1 MSSVKSTAEIR
12 RSFLEFFSKKG
23 HQVVASSSLVPEN
36 DPTLL
41 FINAGMNQ
49 FKNVFLGLDTRS
61 YKRATTAQRCVRAGG
76 KHNDLENV
84 GFTARHHTFFEMMGN
99 FSFGDYFKRDAIHF
113 AWEFLTSADYLA
125 LDPNRLTVTVYHTDD
140 EAYNIWADEIGIPRE
155 RIIRIGDNKGA
166 PYASDNF
173 WQMADTGPCGPC
185 TEIFYDHGPEI
196 WGGPPGS
203 PEEDGDRFIE
213 IWNIVFMQFN
223 RHEDGTMEKLPR
235 PSVDTGMG
243 LERVAAVKQHV
254 NSNYDIDVFKRLIKR
269 ASELCGVEITKDTR
283 QSLNVIAD
291 HIRSC
296 TFLVGDG
303 VIPSNEGR
311 GYVLRR
317 IIRRAVRHGY
327 LLGVRNT
334 FFHKLVGD
342 VIDVMEDAAEYLNT
356 KTKREFIEKIL
367 RLEEEQFART
377 IERGINLLNDEITK
391 LKSDNKTVLAGE
403 VAFTLLD
410 TFGFPLDLTVDIC
423 KENSIKVDVE
433 SFEAKMDEQRKL
445 AKANS
450 KFSVNYGEVIKTD
463 LVTAYDFYNNNST
476 KAEATV
482 TAIYQ
487 GDRLI
492 DSVSSGDEAVII
504 TDISPFYGES
514 GGQVG
519 DTGVIKSEKLIFDV
533 TDTQK
538 YALALGH
545 HGKVAA
551 GEVKVGDRVELEVD
565 ADRRKAIILHHSV
578 THLLHAAVREVL
590 GEHVHQKG
598 SLNTFGVSRFDISHP
613 EAISIE
619 EQLRI
624 ESLVNEHIRAN
635 HPVVIREMSMEEAK
649 ALGAQALFTEK
660 YGDVVRVVAMSDW
673 SVELCG
679 GLHVASTGEI
689 GLFKLLSDAGISAGV
704 RRLEF
709 VAGDLA
715 VQYMQRD
722 SLLLRELSE
731 LAVKPKAELS
741 SVLTQNQSRIKEL
754 EKYIDNMKQDL
765 ALQKV
770 DALLVQSE
778 TVNDARL
785 VFVKLD
791 DLDVQSLKTIAFEL
805 ANRVQTKG
813 IFVLANV
820 NKQGAGNLLVAVKD
834 LTDKF
839 NAGNL
844 VKELAAKLG
853 GKGGGKPN
861 QAMGSFT
868 DYDNLVEELSK
879 LKEVVKTQLL
889 Q

>member
-1 MSSVKSTAEIR
+1 MSSIKSTAEIR
-12 RSFLEFFSKKG
+12 RGFLDFFHKKG
-23 HQVVASSSLVPEN
+23 HQVVPSSPLVPEN

-49 FKNVFLGLDTRS
+49 FKNVFLGLEKRPYT
-61 YKRATTAQRCVRAGG
+61 RATTAQRCVRAGG

-99 FSFGDYFKRDAIHF
+99 FSFGDYFKQDAIHF
-113 AWEFLTSADYLA
+113 AWEFLTSPDYLA

-140 EAYNIWADEIGIPRE
+140 EAYNIWADQIGVPKE
-155 RIIRIGDNKGA
+155 RIVRIGDNKGA
-166 PYASDNF
+166 EYESDNF
-173 WQMADTGPCGPC
+173 WQMGDTGPCGPC

-203 PEEDGDRFIE
+203 AEEDGDRFIE

-223 RHEDGTMEKLPR
+223 RREDGTMEKLPR

-243 LERVAAVKQHV
+243 IERVAAIKQHV
-254 NSNYDIDVFKRLIKR
+254 NSNYDIDIFKYLIQR
-269 ASELCGVEITKDTR
+269 AAQLTGVEVNKETR

-296 TFLVGDG
+296 TFLIGDG

-317 IIRRAVRHGY
+317 IIRRAIRHGY
-327 LLGVRNT
+327 LLGVRGT
-334 FFHKLVGD
+334 FFYKLVDD
-342 VIDVMEDAAEYLNT
+342 VIKVMEDAASYLDT
-356 KTKREFIEKIL
+356 SVKKEFIAKIL

-377 IERGINLLNDEITK
+377 IERGINLLNDVIST
-391 LKSDNKTVLAGE
+391 LKEKGETVIPGD

-410 TFGFPLDLTVDIC
+410 TFGFPLDLTIDIC
-423 KENSIKVDVE
+423 KENGLTVDVAG
-433 SFEAKMDEQRKL
+433 FEAKMAEQRKL

-450 KFSVNYGEVIKTD
+450 KFTVNYGDVIKTD
-463 LVTAYDFYNNNST
+463 LVTEYDFYNNNSLEST
-476 KAEATV
+476 ATV

-487 GDRLI
+487 GDKLVE
-492 DSVSSGDEAVII
+492 SVSSGDEAVII

-519 DTGVIKSEKLIFDV
+519 DTGTIKNDQLIFDV

-565 ADRRKAIILHHSV
+565 ADRRKAIVLHHSV
-578 THLLHAAVREVL
+578 THLLHSAVREVL

-598 SLNTFGVSRFDISHP
+598 SLNTFGVSRFDISNP
-613 EAISIE
+613 EALTIE
-619 EQLRI
+619 QMLRI
-624 ESLVNEHIRAN
+624 ESLVNQHIRAN

-660 YGDVVRVVAMSDW
+660 YGDVVRVVMMSEW
-673 SVELCG
+673 SIELCG

-689 GLFKLLSDAGISAGV
+689 GLFKLLSDSGISAGV
-704 RRLEF
+704 RRLEY

-715 VQYMQRD
+715 IQYMQRD
-722 SLLLRELSE
+722 SVLLRELTE
-731 LAVKPKAELS
+731 LAAKPKTELAAAITTS
-741 SVLTQNQSRIKEL
+741 QARIKEL
-754 EKYIDNMKQDL
+754 EKYADSMKEQL
-765 ALQKV
+765 ALQQV

-778 TVNDARL
+778 QVADAHL
-785 VFVKLD
+785 VFVKLN
-791 DLDVQSLKTIAFEL
+791 DLDVKSLKAVAFEL

-813 IFVLANV
+813 VFVLANV
-820 NKQGAGNLLVAVKD
+820 NKEGAGNLLVAIKG
-834 LTDKF
+834 LTDKL

-844 VKELAAKLG
+844 VRELAGRLG
-853 GKGGGKPN
+853 GKGGGKAD

-868 DYDNLVEELSK
+868 DYDHLVEELNK
-879 LKEVVKTQLL
+879 MKEEVKSQL
-889 Q
+889 